1 MLVCYLRHSA
11 RISPSCRSC
20 WVRLDARAA
29 LCSRITVLF
38 RLLGLG
44 QQEPKSG
51 QREPRPSVFAI
62 VADVC
67 LAKAFS
73 YFDATI
79 AAFGHRAASLPT
91 QSLPNRFS
99 VVVGRRQRDEARRIA
114 ANVAKSPQLF
124 DNQKTT
130 ANQII
135 VRLPDIQRRDYD

>member
-1 MLVCYLRHSA
+1 MKRGGSR
-11 RISPSCRSC
+11 RISPSCRSY
-20 WVRLDARAA
+20 WARLDARAA
-29 LCSRITVLF
+29 LCSRITVLS

-73 YFDATI
+73 YFDAAV

-91 QSLPNRFS
+91 QNLPNRFS
-99 VVVGRRQRDEARRIA
+99 FVAERRQRDEARRSI
-114 ANVAKSPQLF
+114 
-124 DNQKTT
+124 TT
-130 ANQII
+130 AGPSSSASC
-135 VRLPDIQRRDYD
+135 RQRKRAKLAPTEACTRTPAPGP

>member
-1 MLVCYLRHSA
+1 MKRGGSR
-11 RISPSCRSC
+11 RISPSCRSY
-20 WVRLDARAA
+20 WARLDARAA

-79 AAFGHRAASLPT
+79 AVFGHRAASLPT
-91 QSLPNRFS
+91 QSLPNRFFFVAFHLPVMS
-99 VVVGRRQRDEARRIA
+99 V
-114 ANVAKSPQLF
+114 
-124 DNQKTT
+124 T
-130 ANQII
+130 APGQSACYP
-135 VRLPDIQRRDYD
+135 RLRLI